1 MLSKNIVIQAQI
13 GRFKCCYVAR
23 LALDKCVSMI
33 FFPFIVNIFFPVTA
47 MYRISYSSCVAL
59 NKSVEVA
66 QGLTTFFNL
75 VYLGFRGGR
84 GKWAKISER

>member
-1 MLSKNIVIQAQI
+1 MLLRSSAGLGQMCIH
-13 GRFKCCYVAR
+13 
-23 LALDKCVSMI
+23 D
-33 FFPFIVNIFFPVTA
+33 FFSVTA

-75 VYLGFRGGR
+75 VYLGLKGGWETVENKNGR
-84 GKWAKISER
+84 TIKAAGTCGPGWGTACLFGS

>member
-23 LALDKCVSMI
+23 LPLDNCVSMI
-33 FFPFIVNIFFPVTA
+33 FFSLYCYHYFSATA
-47 MYRISYSSCVAL
+47 MYIISYSSCAAL

-75 VYLGFRGGR
+75 VYLGFKGGR